1 MAKYKKRPDGRYAT
15 SFIIGHSAD
24 GKTLRR
30 TLYGRTIME
39 LDKKVADFKSLQ
51 NKGIVVGKEN
61 ITVREWAQTWLK
73 LYKSNREYNTY
84 TMYENSLNTHILPAI
99 GDMPLTAVKKHNL
112 QQLLNSLVTSL
123 IYPVLL
129 QQQI

>member
-1 MAKYKKRPDGRYAT
+1 MAKYKKRPGGRYAT
-15 SFIIGHSAD
+15 SFIIGHNAD

-39 LDKKVADFKSLQ
+39 LDEKVADFKSLQ

-73 LYKSNREYNTY
+73 LYKSNREYNH
-84 TMYENSLNTHILPAI
+84 L
-99 GDMPLTAVKKHNL
+99 HN
-112 QQLLNSLVTSL
+112 V
-123 IYPVLL
+123 
-129 QQQI
+129 